1 MRKGTIL
8 LAVLFAV
15 AASSAAE
22 AAKKKAAPA
31 AKADA
36 GLTAQDNSLTFIPDG
51 WHPWNTAHA
60 EPARASGKFSPVAMM

>member
-31 AKADA
+31 AKPDA
-36 GLTAQDNSLTFIPDG
+36 GLTAQDNSLKFIRDA
-51 WHPWNTAHA
+51 WQPWKTTHA
-60 EPARASGKFSPVAMM
+60 APAKPKAKGKKKS